1 MKYLPLIVRNLF
13 RKKTRAFL
21 TLGSIAVALFLF
33 GLLVTVETALSQ
45 GVEVAG
51 ADRLVVINRVS
62 LIQPLPIAY
71 RDRLLQI
78 PGVTA
83 VTYASWFGGVY
94 QDERNF
100 FPQFAIDP
108 ESFLKMY
115 PEYSVPPAQWKTF
128 LGDREGCVVGQ
139 ATAKRFG
146 WKVGDRIP
154 LRGTIFPGTWEFNLD
169 GIYTG
174 KRPDDDTTQFW
185 FHRKYLEERG
195 PEWFKGYVGWYV
207 VRVDNPDHAVDVVKA
222 IDARFAN
229 SAWETHTDTEKAFAA
244 SFAKQIG
251 NIRFII
257 LSIGGVVFFTLLL
270 VTGNTMAMAVRERIG
285 ELAVLKTVGF
295 TDAGVLGLVLAEAL
309 TLALLGGVIGLGLAK
324 AFTLSGDPTGG
335 LLPIFYLAPW
345 KMALGLLLAA
355 MVGVLSGIVPAVT
368 AMRLKIVDALRRV

>member
-1 MKYLPLIVRNLF
+1 MRYLPLIVRNLF
-13 RKKTRAFL
+13 RKKTRTFL

-62 LIQPLPIAY
+62 LIQPLPISY

-83 VTYASWFGGVY
+83 VTYASWFGGIY
-94 QDERNF
+94 QDEKNF

-115 PEYSVPPAQWKTF
+115 PEYSVPPGQWKTF
-128 LGDREGCVVGQ
+128 LGDREGCVAGQ

-154 LRGTIFPGTWEFNLD
+154 IRGTIFPGTWEFNLD

-174 KRPDDDTTQFW
+174 KRPDDDTSQFW
-185 FHRKYLEERG
+185 FHRDYLEERG
-195 PEWFKGYVGWYV
+195 PQWFKGVVGWYV
-207 VRVDNPDHAVDVVKA
+207 VRIDNPDHAVDIVKA
-222 IDARFAN
+222 IDTRFAN
-229 SAWETHTDTEKAFAA
+229 SAWETRTDTERAFAA

-295 TDAGVLGLVLAEAL
+295 PDVSVLGLVLAEAL
-309 TLALLGGVIGLGLAK
+309 TLAVLGGAIGLGLAK
-324 AFTLSGDPTGG
+324 AFTLGGDPTGG
-335 LLPIFYLAPW
+335 MLPVFYLAPA
-345 KMALGLLLAA
+345 KMALGLVLAVL
-355 MVGVLSGIVPAVT
+355 VGVLSGIVPAVT